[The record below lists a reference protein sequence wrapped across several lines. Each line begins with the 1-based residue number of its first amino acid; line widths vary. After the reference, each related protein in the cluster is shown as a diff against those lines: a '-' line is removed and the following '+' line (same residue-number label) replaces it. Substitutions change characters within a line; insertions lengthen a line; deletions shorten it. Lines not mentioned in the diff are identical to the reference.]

1 MQATLDGFSPDSSP
15 DSQEKVGQ
23 KIVKVAVAVPL
34 SRTFDYLP
42 QGVLTSYRAGCR
54 VVVPFGRSTRI
65 GVVTGTGETT
75 LAKSKLKAISELL
88 DSEPVLPPEIVE
100 LITWA
105 ASYYHHPV
113 GEAFATALPV
123 QLRKGSSGDVERPS
137 GYVLTEAGK
146 TTDEVKRAPAQ
157 TALLQFLKVSVGAVS
172 AAECRLFDNRW
183 SATMKPLI
191 SKGLV
196 EKVVADFEPGE
207 AVATIALNEEQQL
220 ASEKIHANIDRY
232 YCALIDG
239 ITGSGKTEVYLDV
252 ARTVIKS
259 GKQVLVLLPEIG
271 LTPQLVSRFRNALA
285 CQVEVLHSGLNDTER
300 MLAWHAAADGSAHVL
315 IGTRSAVFT
324 PMPALGLIVVD
335 EEHDGSLKQQDGFRY
350 QARDLAMVRARKAA
364 IPVVLGSA
372 TPSLESLHNA
382 SRGLIDTLYLR
393 SRAAGAVLPKMVLVD
408 SRGGEVEKGL
418 SNRLLLQMK
427 QVLERGEQAMVF
439 INRRGYA
446 PVLMCE
452 TCTSIEDCNQCDAH
466 MTVHAHS
473 GRLRCHHCGAERA
486 IPLQCSSC
494 EANTLINVGMGTER
508 IDEYLSD
515 KFPEYKVLRI
525 DRDSTRRKGELQKHL
540 AMAASGEAQI
550 LVGTQMLA
558 KGHNF
563 PLVTLVGILDADR
576 GLFGAD
582 FRSVEQMGQLI
593 LQVAGRAGRADKP
606 GVVLVQSRNPEHPLL
621 QVLLNDGYRQ
631 FATQLL
637 KERDL
642 TSWPPYVYI
651 ALLRAESPEKT
662 GASQFLTEIK
672 KIINGQ
678 VTDHAE
684 ISAHLSVLGP
694 AHAPMERLAGRY
706 RSQLLLLSKERKPLH
721 QVLTWLRPA
730 LETNPDARK
739 IRWSLDV
746 DPYDML

>member
-1 MQATLDGFSPDSSP
+1 MQETFGMLPTESSDSVELKTVS
-15 DSQEKVGQ
+15 
-23 KIVKVAVAVPL
+23 VAVGVPL
-34 SRTFDYLP
+34 SRSFDYLP
-42 QGVLTSYRAGCR
+42 DGDLKRYKPGSR
-54 VVVPFGRSTRI
+54 VVVPFGKSTRVGVVLGI
-65 GVVTGTGETT
+65 GVTT
-75 LAKSKLKAISELL
+75 LEKSKLKAITELL
-88 DSEPVLPPEIVE
+88 DPQPVLPADIVD
-100 LITWA
+100 LISWA
-105 ASYYHHPV
+105 AAYYHHPV

-123 QLRKGSSGDVERPS
+123 QLRKGASTEVVRPC
-137 GYVLTEAGK
+137 GYALTEEGRA
-146 TTDEVKRAPAQ
+146 TTEIKRAPAQ
-157 TALLQFLKVSVGAVS
+157 TALLEFLRKSVGAAG
-172 AAECRLFDNRW
+172 AAECRLFDTRW
-183 SATMKPLI
+183 STTIKPLI
-191 SKGLV
+191 KKGLV
-196 EKVVADFEPGE
+196 EKVWAEYDPANAPSLV
-207 AVATIALNEEQQL
+207 TLNEEQQS
-220 ASEKIHANIDRY
+220 ASKKIHANIGNY

-271 LTPQLVSRFRNALA
+271 LTPQLVARFRTALA

-324 PMPALGLIVVD
+324 PMPRLGFVVVD

-350 QARDLAMVRARKAA
+350 QARDLALVRARKAN
-364 IPVVLGSA
+364 IPIALGSA

-382 SRGLIDTLYLR
+382 SIGLYETLYLR
-393 SRAAGAVLPKMVLVD
+393 SRAAGAVLPKMMLID

-418 SNRLLLQMK
+418 SNRLLTMMK
-427 QVLERGEQAMVF
+427 HVLDRGEQVMVF

-452 TCTSIEDCNQCDAH
+452 TCTSIEDCSQCDAH
-466 MTVHAHS
+466 MTVHSHS

-486 IPLQCSSC
+486 VPVACGSC
-494 EANTLINVGMGTER
+494 DANTLINVGMGTER
-508 IDEYLSD
+508 IDEFLSD
-515 KFPEYKVLRI
+515 KFPDRTVLRI

-563 PLVTLVGILDADR
+563 PLVTLVGILDSDR

-606 GVVLVQSRNPEHPLL
+606 GTVLVQSRNPEHPLL
-621 QVLLNDGYRQ
+621 QLLLSEGYSE
-631 FATQLL
+631 FARKLL
-637 KERDL
+637 SEREL
-642 TSWPPYVYI
+642 ASWPPYVHI
-651 ALLRAESPEKT
+651 GLLRAEAPAKT
-662 GASQFLTEIK
+662 AASQYLGEMK
-672 KIINGQ
+672 KLINAYAAEHQ
-678 VTDHAE
+678 KIRSHVTA
-684 ISAHLSVLGP
+684 LGP

-706 RSQLLLLSKERKPLH
+706 RSQLLILSEERKPLH
-721 QVLTWLRPA
+721 QLLAWLRPN
-730 LETNPDARK
+730 LEVHPSSRK
-739 IRWSLDV
+739 IKWSLDI

>member
-1 MQATLDGFSPDSSP
+1 MQESSGMLLTESSN
-15 DSQEKVGQ
+15 DVELKT
-23 KIVKVAVAVPL
+23 VKVAVGVPL
-34 SRTFDYLP
+34 SRSFDYLP
-42 QGVLTSYRAGCR
+42 AGDLERYKPGSR
-54 VVVPFGRSTRI
+54 VVVPFGRSTRV
-65 GVVTGTGETT
+65 GVVIGTGVSE
-75 LAKSKLKAISELL
+75 LEKSKLKAINELL
-88 DSEPVLPPEIVE
+88 DPQPVLPADIVD
-100 LITWA
+100 LIAWA

-123 QLRKGSSGDVERPS
+123 QLRKGATTKVERPC
-137 GYVLTEAGK
+137 GYALTEAGRA
-146 TTDEVKRAPAQ
+146 TDEIKRAPAQ
-157 TALLQFLKVSVGAVS
+157 TALLKFLRESVGEAS

-183 SATMKPLI
+183 SATIKPLI
-191 SKGLV
+191 KKGLV
-196 EKVVADFEPGE
+196 EKVWADYDP
-207 AVATIALNEEQQL
+207 ANAQALVTLNEEQQH
-220 ASEKIHANIDRY
+220 ASKKIHANIENY

-271 LTPQLVSRFRNALA
+271 LTPQLVARFRTALA

-324 PMPALGLIVVD
+324 PMPKLGFIVVD

-350 QARDLAMVRARKAA
+350 QARDLALLRARKAN
-364 IPVVLGSA
+364 IPIALGSA

-382 SRGLIDTLYLR
+382 SKGLYETLYLR
-393 SRAAGAVLPKMVLVD
+393 SRAAGAILPKMMLID
-408 SRGGEVEKGL
+408 SRGAAVEKGL
-418 SNRLLLQMK
+418 SNRLLAMMK
-427 QVLERGEQAMVF
+427 QVLDRGEQVMVF

-452 TCTSIEDCNQCDAH
+452 TCTSIEDCSQCDAH
-466 MTVHAHS
+466 MTVHSRS
-473 GRLRCHHCGAERA
+473 GKLRCHHCGAERMVPVA
-486 IPLQCSSC
+486 CGSC

-508 IDEYLSD
+508 IDEFLSD
-515 KFPEYKVLRI
+515 KFPDHKVLRI

-593 LQVAGRAGRADKP
+593 LQVAGRAGRAEKP
-606 GVVLVQSRNPEHPLL
+606 GTVLVQSRNPDHPLL
-621 QVLLNDGYRQ
+621 QLLLSEGYSE
-631 FATQLL
+631 FAKQLL
-637 KERDL
+637 SEREL
-642 TSWPPYVYI
+642 ASWPPYVHI
-651 ALLRAESPEKT
+651 GLLRAEATAKT
-662 GASQFLTEIK
+662 AASQYLGEMKKLIAAYPAERDDIK
-672 KIINGQ
+672 AH
-678 VTDHAE
+678 VTA
-684 ISAHLSVLGP
+684 LGP

-706 RSQLLLLSKERKPLH
+706 RSQLLILSKERKPLH
-721 QVLTWLRPA
+721 QLLAWLRPN
-730 LETNPDARK
+730 LEVHPLSRRIK
-739 IRWSLDV
+739 WSLDV

>member
-1 MQATLDGFSPDSSP
+1 M
-15 DSQEKVGQ
+15 
-23 KIVKVAVAVPL
+23 KVAVAVPL

-42 QGVLTSYRAGCR
+42 RGELKNYHPGCR

-65 GVVTGTGETT
+65 GVVTGTGNTT
-75 LAKSKLKAISELL
+75 LVKSKLKAVTELL
-88 DSEPVLPPEIVE
+88 DPVPVLPADIVE

-123 QLRKGSSGDVERPS
+123 QLRKGSSNEVQRP
-137 GYVLTEAGK
+137 GAYVVTDAGK
-146 TTDEVKRAPAQ
+146 ETAEVKRAPAQ
-157 TALLQFLKVSVGAVS
+157 TALLRFIQQSVGAVS

-183 SATMKPLI
+183 STTIKPLI
-191 SKGLV
+191 KKGLV
-196 EKVVADFEPGE
+196 EKIVADYRPGR
-207 AVATIALNEEQQL
+207 APVSITLNEEQRL
-220 ASEKIHANIDRY
+220 ASEKIHANIDKY

-252 ARTVIKS
+252 ARTVVKS
-259 GKQVLVLLPEIG
+259 GGQVLVLLPEIG

-300 MLAWHAAADGSAHVL
+300 MLAWHAAADGSAQVL

-324 PMPALGLIVVD
+324 PMPRLEFIVVD

-350 QARDLAMVRARKAA
+350 QARDLAMMRARKAA
-364 IPVVLGSA
+364 VPVVLGSA

-382 SRGLIDTLYLR
+382 SKGLIDTLYLR
-393 SRAAGAVLPKMVLVD
+393 SRAAGAVLPKMALID
-408 SRGGEVEKGL
+408 SRGGDVEQGL

-427 QVLERGEQAMVF
+427 QVLERGEQVMVF

-452 TCTSIEDCNQCDAH
+452 TCTSIEDCSQCDAH
-466 MTVHAHS
+466 MTVHANS

-486 IPLQCSSC
+486 IPLQCGSC
-494 EANTLINVGMGTER
+494 EASTLINVGMGTER
-508 IDEYLSD
+508 IDEYLSE
-515 KFPEYKVLRI
+515 KFPDNKVLRI

-540 AMAASGEAQI
+540 AMAANGEAQI

-593 LQVAGRAGRADKP
+593 LQVAGRAGRAEKP
-606 GVVLVQSRNPEHPLL
+606 GTVLVQSRNPEHELL
-621 QVLLNDGYRQ
+621 QLLLSDGYSE
-631 FATQLL
+631 FAKHLL
-637 KERDL
+637 AEREL
-642 TSWPPYVYI
+642 TAWPPYVYI
-651 ALLRAESPEKT
+651 ALLRAESAEKAA
-662 GASQFLTEIK
+662 ASKFLGEIK
-672 KIINGQ
+672 NLIGSQLAQNS
-678 VTDHAE
+678 DLAE
-684 ISAHLSVLGP
+684 IKSQLSVLGP

-706 RSQLLLLSKERKPLH
+706 RSQLLILSKDRKPLH
-721 QVLTWLRPA
+721 TVLAWLRPT
-730 LETNPDARK
+730 LEMHPSARK
-739 IRWSLDV
+739 VRWSLDV

>member
-1 MQATLDGFSPDSSP
+1 MQATLGSLLPDAS
-15 DSQEKVGQ
+15 DNVEL
-23 KIVKVAVAVPL
+23 KIVKVVVPVPL
-34 SRTFDYLP
+34 SRSFDYLP
-42 QGVLTSYRAGCR
+42 GDALGNYKTGCR
-54 VVVPFGRSTRI
+54 VVVPFGRTTRI
-65 GVVTGTGETT
+65 GVVVGTGVST
-75 LAKSKLKAISELL
+75 LARAKLKTVTELL
-88 DSEPVLPPEIVE
+88 DAEPILPQALVD
-100 LITWA
+100 LISWA
-105 ASYYHHPV
+105 AAYYHHPI

-123 QLRKGSSGDVERPS
+123 QLRKGSTAEVERPC
-137 GYVLTEAGK
+137 GYAL
-146 TTDEVKRAPAQ
+146 TDEGKATTEIKRASAQ
-157 TALLQFLKVSVGAVS
+157 NALLEFLQQSIGEVS
-172 AAECRLFDNRW
+172 AAECRLFDSRW
-183 SATMKPLI
+183 STTMKALI
-191 SKGLV
+191 KKGLV
-196 EKVVADFEPGE
+196 EKVWTNYDPASASTSV
-207 AVATIALNEEQQL
+207 VLNEEQKR
-220 ASEKIHANIDRY
+220 ASEKIHDNIDTY
-232 YCALIDG
+232 YGALIDG

-252 ARTVIKS
+252 ARTVIQS

-300 MLAWHAAADGSAHVL
+300 MLAWHAAADGTAHVL

-324 PMPALGLIVVD
+324 PMPKLGFIVVD

-350 QARDLAMVRARKAA
+350 QARDLALVRARKAD

-382 SRGLIDTLYLR
+382 SNGLIETLYLR
-393 SRAAGAVLPKMVLVD
+393 SRAAGAKLPKMMLID
-408 SRGGEVEKGL
+408 SRGGEVEQGL
-418 SNRLLLQMK
+418 SNRLLKQM
-427 QVLERGEQAMVF
+427 QLVLPRGEQVMVF

-466 MTVHAHS
+466 MTVHSHS

-486 IPLQCSSC
+486 VPVACGSC

-508 IDEYLSD
+508 IDEYLTE
-515 KFPEYKVLRI
+515 KFPDYKVLRI

-593 LQVAGRAGRADKP
+593 LQVAGRAGRAEKP
-606 GVVLVQSRNPEHPLL
+606 GSVMVQSRNPEHPLL
-621 QVLLNDGYRQ
+621 QLLMSEGYTE
-631 FATQLL
+631 FAKKLL
-637 KERDL
+637 AEREL
-642 TSWPPYVYI
+642 TSWPPYVHI
-651 ALLRAESPEKT
+651 ALLRAEAPAKNA
-662 GASQFLTEIK
+662 ASQYLGEIK
-672 KIINGQ
+672 RMINQ
-678 VTDHAE
+678 HTTDLEA
-684 ISAHLSVLGP
+684 IKSTVSVLGP

-706 RSQLLLLSKERKPLH
+706 RSQLLILSKQRKPLH
-721 QVLTWLRPA
+721 QLLAWLRPT
-730 LETNPDARK
+730 LEVHPSSRK
-739 IRWSLDV
+739 IKWSLDI

>member
-1 MQATLDGFSPDSSP
+1 MQASLDGLSPDSPS
-15 DSQEKVGQ
+15 DSSANVEL

-42 QGVLTSYRAGCR
+42 LGELADYRAGCR
-54 VVVPFGRSTRI
+54 VVVPFGRLTRI

-75 LAKSKLKAISELL
+75 LARSKLKAVTELL
-88 DSEPVLPPEIVE
+88 DSVPVLPEEIVE
-100 LITWA
+100 LINWA

-123 QLRKGSSGDVERPS
+123 QLRKGSSGEVERPS
-137 GYVLTEAGK
+137 GYLLTEAGK
-146 TTDEVKRAPAQ
+146 STTEVKRAPAQ
-157 TALLQFLKVSVGAVS
+157 TALLQFLQQSVGVVS

-191 SKGLV
+191 TKGLV
-196 EKVVADFEPGE
+196 NKVVASYEPGK
-207 AVATIALNEEQQL
+207 AVASITLNEEQQQ
-220 ASEKIHANIDRY
+220 ASEKIHSNLDKY

-252 ARTVIKS
+252 ARTVIKN

-300 MLAWHAAADGSAHVL
+300 MLAWHAAADGTAHVL

-324 PMPALGLIVVD
+324 PVPKLGLIVVD

-350 QARDLAMVRARKAA
+350 QARDLAMVRARKATV
-364 IPVVLGSA
+364 PVVLGSA

-382 SRGLIDTLYLR
+382 SNGRIDTLYLR

-418 SNRLLLQMK
+418 SNRLLLQMQ

-466 MTVHAHS
+466 MTVHANS

-486 IPLQCSSC
+486 VPLQCSSC
-494 EANTLINVGMGTER
+494 EANKLINVGMGTER
-508 IDEYLSD
+508 IDEYLSE
-515 KFPEYKVLRI
+515 KFPDYKVLRI

-593 LQVAGRAGRADKP
+593 LQVAGRAGRADKR
-606 GVVLVQSRNPEHPLL
+606 GAVLVQSRNPEHPLL
-621 QVLLNDGYRQ
+621 QVLLKEGYGE

-637 KERDL
+637 AEREL
-642 TSWPPYVYI
+642 TSWPPFVNI
-651 ALLRAESPEKT
+651 ALLRAESPDKNA
-662 GASQFLTEIK
+662 ASQFLSEIK
-672 KIINGQ
+672 KIVN
-678 VTDHAE
+678 TELKNHAE

-706 RSQLLLLSKERKPLH
+706 RSQLLLLSKNRKPLH
-721 QVLTWLRPA
+721 QVLVWLRPL
-730 LETNPDARK
+730 LESHAAARK